1 MRKLVVKNLR
11 QSSRTSPEVYYEQTW
26 KSLDAA
32 LTTIFSGERIFTS
45 LEELY
50 RGTENLCRGDKSAP
64 TYEKLKARMDNYVG
78 GTLKDELNERA
89 GRSDDEV
96 VKAVEAAWTKWC
108 GQLVHSHSPNTML
121 KAAPNLLTLG
131 LCG

>member
-1 MRKLVVKNLR
+1 MKNLR
-11 QSSRTSPEVYYEQTW
+11 TTAKGSPEVYYEQTW

-32 LTTIFSGERIFTS
+32 LTAIFSGERVSTS

-50 RGTENLCRGDKSAP
+50 RGTENLCRADKSAP
-64 TYEKLKARMDNYVG
+64 TYEKLKARIDVYVG
-78 GTLKDELNERA
+78 GKLKTEVNEKA

-108 GQLVHSHSPNTML
+108 SQLVHLHSQITHF
-121 KAAPNLLTLG
+121 KRQSGLLTFWL
-131 LCG
+131 